1 VSPPFDNLYQRLTLY
16 VGAALIGFIVLGAAS
31 FALIASW
38 ELRGYSSAK
47 DSPLATEAAATLASG
62 GETALRDWLARQ
74 ERERQAIAIY
84 VLDQDSRDLLGRD
97 LPAQLAGFVRGSVVA
112 PPQSQGDN
120 LLPVRLAPQLVGPD
134 GRLLTLLILP
144 RNISFWGSP
153 ATLAGLLV
161 AALLV
166 TGVVAWL
173 IARAVSRPLREL
185 QYAARELA
193 SGHTAARVPEAIAR
207 RNDELG
213 ALAADFN
220 RMARQLDVLIS
231 GREQLMQELSH
242 ELRGPLARLQAA
254 LALSGERRQPDPAQR
269 AQIESEIQRMDDVIG
284 ELLRYSRLNSVGTGE
299 RRLLRLDRLLTEIV
313 AAEQVEAQA
322 AGCELALDCDRELMM
337 VGDRELLRRGFENIV
352 RNAIR
357 YAPAGSRVDIE
368 AKRGARLIH
377 ARVSDRGP
385 GVDQGM
391 LEKIFEPFTRAPDS
405 VTQPGTGLGLAIAR
419 RVFELH
425 EGRVHASLR
434 DGGGLCVSAELPA
447 AQLT

>member
-1 VSPPFDNLYQRLTLY
+1 MSPPFDNLYQRLTLY
-16 VGAALIGFIVLGAAS
+16 VGAALIAFILLGAAS

-62 GETALRDWLARQ
+62 GEAALRDWLATQ
-74 ERERQAIAIY
+74 ERERDAIAIY
-84 VLDQDSRDLLGRD
+84 VLDQDSRDLLGRE
-97 LPAQLAGFVRGSVVA
+97 LPAPLVGFVRNSVIA
-112 PPQSQGDN
+112 RPASPDDN

-153 ATLAGLLV
+153 ATLAGLLL

-185 QYAARELA
+185 QNAARELA
-193 SGHTAARVPEAIAR
+193 SGHTAARVPDAIAR

-213 ALAADFN
+213 ALAVDFN
-220 RMARQLDVLIS
+220 RMAGQLDVLIS

-254 LALSGERRQPDPAQR
+254 LALSGERRQPDPVQR
-269 AQIESEIQRMDDVIG
+269 AQIESEIQRMDGVIG
-284 ELLRYSRLNSVGTGE
+284 DLLRYSRLNSVGAGE
-299 RRLLRLDRLLTEIV
+299 RRLLRLDRLLDEIV

-322 AGCELALDCDRELMM
+322 AGCELGLECERDLTL

-357 YAPAGSRVDIE
+357 YAPAGTRVDIQGY
-368 AKRGARLIH
+368 RDARMICTSV
-377 ARVSDRGP
+377 RDRGP
-385 GVDQGM
+385 GVDKNL
-391 LEKIFEPFTRAPDS
+391 LEKIFEPFTRAPGGS
-405 VTQPGTGLGLAIAR
+405 TQSGTGLGLAIAR

-425 EGRVHASLR
+425 DGRVHASLR
-434 DGGGLCVSAELPA
+434 VGGGLCVTAELPA

>member
-1 VSPPFDNLYQRLTLY
+1 VSPLFGSLYQRLTLY

-38 ELRGYSSAK
+38 ELRGYSNAK
-47 DSPLATEAAATLASG
+47 DSPLATEAAATLAAG
-62 GETALRDWLARQ
+62 GEPALRDWLARQ
-74 ERERQAIAIY
+74 ERERSAVAIY
-84 VLDQDSRDLLGRD
+84 VLDQNSRDLLGRE
-97 LPAQLAGFVRGSVVA
+97 LPAQLAGFVRDSVVA
-112 PPQSQGDN
+112 RPDTQDDN
-120 LLPVRLAPQLVGPD
+120 LLPVRLAPQLVAPD
-134 GRLLTLLILP
+134 GSLLTLLILP

-153 ATLAGLLV
+153 ATLAGLVL

-193 SGHTAARVPEAIAR
+193 SGHTGARVPEAIAR

-220 RMARQLDVLIS
+220 RMAGQLDVLIT

-254 LALSGERRQPDPAQR
+254 LALSGERRAADPAQR
-269 AQIESEIQRMDDVIG
+269 AQIESEIQRMDAVIG
-284 ELLRYSRLNSVGTGE
+284 DLLRYSRLNSVGAGE
-299 RRLLRLDRLLTEIV
+299 RRLLRLDRLLNEIV
-313 AAEQVEAQA
+313 DAEQVEARA
-322 AGCELALDCDRELMM
+322 AGCELALDCEQNLTL
-337 VGDRELLRRGFENIV
+337 VGDRELLRRGFENIL

-357 YAPAGSRVDIE
+357 YAPPGTRVDVE
-368 AKRGARLIH
+368 GRRDGQMIH
-377 ARVSDRGP
+377 ARVRDRGP
-385 GVDQGM
+385 GVEQHM
-391 LEKIFEPFTRAPDS
+391 LEKIFEPFIRAPDPG
-405 VTQPGTGLGLAIAR
+405 TETGTGLGLAIAR

-425 EGRVHASLR
+425 QGRVQASLR
-434 DGGGLCVSAELPA
+434 EDGGLCVTAELPQA
-447 AQLT
+447 ELT

>member
-1 VSPPFDNLYQRLTLY
+1 MSPPFDNLYQRLTLY
-16 VGAALIGFIVLGAAS
+16 VGAALIAFILLGAAS

-47 DSPLATEAAATLASG
+47 DSPLAAEAAATLAAG
-62 GETALRDWLARQ
+62 GRGALRDWLARQ
-74 ERERQAIAIY
+74 ERDQEAIAIY
-84 VLDQDSRDLLGRD
+84 VLDQESRDLLGRE

-112 PPQSQGDN
+112 RPDPQGDN
-120 LLPVRLAPQLVGPD
+120 LLPVRLAPQLVDTD

-153 ATLAGLLV
+153 ATLAGLLI

-173 IARAVSRPLREL
+173 IARGVSRPLREL

-193 SGHTAARVPEAIAR
+193 SGHTAARVPGAIAAR
-207 RNDELG
+207 RDELG

-220 RMARQLDVLIS
+220 RMAGQLDVLIS

-299 RRLLRLDRLLTEIV
+299 RRLLRLDRLLAEIV

-322 AGCELALDCDRELMM
+322 AGCELNLDCDGDLTL
-337 VGDRELLRRGFENIV
+337 VGDRELLRRGFENIL

-357 YAPAGSRVDIE
+357 HAPAGSRIDIE
-368 AKRGARLIH
+368 GQRRAQTLYASVR
-377 ARVSDRGP
+377 DRGP
-385 GVDQGM
+385 GVGPDM

-405 VTQPGTGLGLAIAR
+405 STQLGTGLGLAIAR

-425 EGRVHASLR
+425 EGRVHARLR
-434 DGGGLCVSAELPA
+434 DGGGLCVTAELPA